1 MNSKMKGAIAAGAA
15 TVLLAGGAG
24 TMAAFNAG
32 TGGVGGSVGA
42 GSLALTAAGSP
53 AWTDGHGAID
63 VATYRAVPG
72 DVVTYTA
79 SYVITAKG
87 TNLKANLG
95 ADSGAITGDP
105 ALKAAMAT
113 SVTATTNGVSL
124 PSNSGGA
131 VVTPAHNG
139 KTVDVKVVFTF
150 DPATAGAVAQTAR
163 LDLSNF
169 TITLKQV

>member
-1 MNSKMKGAIAAGAA
+1 MNSKIKGAIAAGAA

-24 TMAAFNAG
+24 TMAAFNG
-32 TGGVGGSVGA
+32 GGSGVGGSVGA
-42 GSLALTAAGSP
+42 GSLALAASGGP
-53 AWTDGHGAID
+53 AWTDQNGAID
-63 VATYRAVPG
+63 VASYRAVPG

-79 SYVITAKG
+79 SFVVTARG
-87 TNLKANLG
+87 TNLVANLG

-113 SVTATTNGVSL
+113 TVIATTNGVSL
-124 PSNSGGA
+124 PSNTGGA

-150 DPATAGAVAQTAR
+150 DPATAGAVAQTAQ

-169 TITLKQV
+169 TISLKQV